1 MPLKNHAIA
10 ALVLVMM
17 TAPLP
22 AAAHHSFASKYD
34 PAKTVQVSGSVED
47 VHLQN
52 PHSSFQVN
60 SGGKTWRIETEGV
73 TAAKAAGLH
82 NGILVDGAMVSVT
95 GWPARD
101 GSAAL
106 GLRTITIGG
115 KTLTLRRSAR

>member
-1 MPLKNHAIA
+1 MPLKCPGLAAVVLAI
-10 ALVLVMM
+10 M

-22 AAAHHSFASKYD
+22 AGAHHSFAPKYD
-34 PAKTVQVSGSVED
+34 PAKTVRMTGIIGG

-52 PHSSFQVN
+52 PHSSFQVS
-60 SGGKTWRIETEGV
+60 SGGKTWLVETEGV
-73 TAAKAAGLH
+73 AAAKAAGLH
-82 NGILVDGAMVSVT
+82 TGILVDGAKVTVS

-115 KTLTLRRSAR
+115 TTLTLRRSAR